1 MLLVNT
7 DGAQMSHSLPD
18 IDPLDQPVWGAE
30 AIAKVLN
37 RPVKQVRYGLERG
50 RFDAD
55 KLGKSWVSTPR
66 RLLRQF
72 AGRKVGA
79 PDDRRLLHP

>member
-1 MLLVNT
+1 
-7 DGAQMSHSLPD
+7 MSHSLPD

-72 AGRKVGA
+72 AGRKVEP
-79 PDDRRLLHP
+79 PDDRRLQHP